1 MTGISSGVS
10 SSSRMTYVAGWSPR
24 VTTSPTWFQSSGVR
38 EASTDAIAA
47 PATSSTAS
55 ARPPTTVRPGRDG
68 STSRP
73 PGAPE
78 RNAVMSR
85 RRENE

>member
-1 MTGISSGVS
+1 M
-10 SSSRMTYVAGWSPR
+10 RYDAGWSPR
-24 VTTSPTWFQSSGVR
+24 VTISPGLFQSAGLR
-38 EASTDAIAA
+38 EASTAAIAA
-47 PATSSTAS
+47 PATRSTAS
-55 ARPPTTVRPGRDG
+55 ARPPTIVRPGRDG

-78 RNAVMSR
+78 RNAVTSR

>member
-1 MTGISSGVS
+1 
-10 SSSRMTYVAGWSPR
+10 MTYGAAGRSR
-24 VTTSPTWFQSSGVR
+24 LTTSPTWFQSSGVR
-38 EASTDAIAA
+38 DASTDAIAA

-55 ARPPTTVRPGRDG
+55 ARPPTMVRPGRDG

-78 RNAVMSR
+78 RNAVTSR
-85 RRENE
+85 RRLNE